1 MKKEIGAKMK
11 RLQEFYDA
19 LFQPGD
25 GLIEFRALPSK
36 HREFAN
42 PGDMAIVRQF
52 IEGHR
57 RENVYFAVAARK
69 DRTSGRLENCSVIRC
84 LFADLDFKLFES
96 EAKAWQSLEGF
107 PLKPSMTVH
116 SGGGLHCYWLLA
128 DPVDLQAR
136 AVEFKNMLRSIARAI
151 GADLS
156 SAEPAHVLRV
166 PQTFN
171 HKYNPPREVHFV

>member
-1 MKKEIGAKMK
+1 MKFL
-11 RLQEFYDA
+11 LQDFYDA
-19 LFQPGD
+19 LFRPRD
-25 GLIEFRALPSK
+25 GLMEFRALPSK
-36 HREFAN
+36 HREFVS
-42 PGDMAIVRQF
+42 PGDMVQVRRF
-52 IEGHR
+52 IENHR
-57 RENVYFAVAARK
+57 AENVYFAVAARK
-69 DRTSGRLENCSVIRC
+69 DWTNGRLENCSVIRC

-96 EAKAWQSLEGF
+96 ESKAWQSLESF
-107 PLKPSMTVH
+107 PLKPSVTVH

-128 DPVDLQAR
+128 EPMDLQAR
-136 AVEFKNMLRSIARAI
+136 AAECKKLLRSIARAI

>member
-1 MKKEIGAKMK
+1 MSDL
-11 RLQEFYDA
+11 RQFYGA

-36 HREFAN
+36 HCEFIS
-42 PGDMAIVRQF
+42 PGDMAQVRRF
-52 IEGHR
+52 IENHR
-57 RENVYFAVAARK
+57 AENVYFAVAARK
-69 DRTSGRLENCSVIRC
+69 DKTSGRLKNCSVIRC

-107 PLKPSMTVH
+107 PLKPSITVH

-128 DPVDLQAR
+128 EPMDLQAR
-136 AVEFKNMLRSIARAI
+136 AAECKKLLRSIARAI

-156 SAEPAHVLRV
+156 SAEPAHILRV
-166 PQTFN
+166 PQSFN
-171 HKYNPPREVHFV
+171 YKYDPPREIHLV